1 MVLNGENLQKFHKSN
16 KSHVS
21 WHSWTIMNFKQNV
34 FNIYKRVYFGN
45 HFSEFGWDFTFDC
58 IYFILNDYDE
68 AKDFNFSLSEF
79 KKSLEKYFVDNHI
92 SWFNG
97 ECKVNMKYRM
107 YRTKFVT
114 LRCLY
119 QEILSIHCRIS
130 ESKVFQKYE
139 TIVRHMRDVFFIINQ
154 LKENKFNDEDD
165 NARLLLEEYY
175 KNTHMYII
183 G

>member
-1 MVLNGENLQKFHKSN
+1 
-16 KSHVS
+16 
-21 WHSWTIMNFKQNV
+21 
-34 FNIYKRVYFGN
+34 
-45 HFSEFGWDFTFDC
+45 
-58 IYFILNDYDE
+58 
-68 AKDFNFSLSEF
+68 
-79 KKSLEKYFVDNHI
+79 
-92 SWFNG
+92 
-97 ECKVNMKYRM
+97 M

-165 NARLLLEEYY
+165 NGRLLLEEYY

-183 G
+183 GQKICDIILKRITKCSVMICWIQNVYSFLVEVLNHCSPIRRTLKNTIRVLKILKVEFLSEYTCLGFEAII